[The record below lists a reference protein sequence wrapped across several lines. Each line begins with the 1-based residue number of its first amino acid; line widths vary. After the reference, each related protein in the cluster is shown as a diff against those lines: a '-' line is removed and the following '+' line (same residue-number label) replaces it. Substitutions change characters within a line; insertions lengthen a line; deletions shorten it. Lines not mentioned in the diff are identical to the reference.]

1 MFSEILTDVDN
12 NRYAAYGIKCV
23 ENGVL
28 VSDISTNKNKMDEF
42 VKTLNTQQLDPIHLK
57 DVIEDFLDELQ

>member
-12 NRYAAYGIKCV
+12 NRYIAYGIKCT
-23 ENGVL
+23 ENNYL
-28 VSDISTNKNKMDEF
+28 VSDISTNGNKIDKF
-42 VKTLNTQQLDPIHLK
+42 VKTLNTQQLDPIHLD